1 MTWLHLVRG
10 QRDEL
15 MGDRQMLSKTAFQ
28 WPLQPS
34 TIIGLGVLAG
44 SLCYV
49 VTGDPVWAAVTAA
62 AVKILVP
69 DNSTSASQALEA
81 ITMLTEA
88 IGKCL
93 DPSVHAEPIA
103 SRDTRPTMR
112 AVEREAA
119 E

>member
-1 MTWLHLVRG
+1 
-10 QRDEL
+10 
-15 MGDRQMLSKTAFQ
+15 MLRKIAFQ

-62 AVKILVP
+62 AIKILFP

-81 ITMLTEA
+81 ITMLTEG
-88 IGKCL
+88 IGKPL
-93 DPSVHAEPIA
+93 DPSVHAESIA
-103 SRDTRPTMR
+103 SSYTRPPMR
-112 AVEREAA
+112 AVSREAA

>member
-1 MTWLHLVRG
+1 
-10 QRDEL
+10 
-15 MGDRQMLSKTAFQ
+15 MGKTAFQ

-49 VTGDPVWAAVTAA
+49 VTGDPVWAAVIAA

-69 DNSTSASQALEA
+69 DNSTLASRALEA

-88 IGKCL
+88 IGKPL
-93 DPSVHAEPIA
+93 DSSGHAEPIA
-103 SRDTRPTMR
+103 SSDTRPPMR
-112 AVEREAA
+112 AASREAA